1 MNQKKNTSHN
11 TNHNINDTIFALICI
26 IVIICFAMVA
36 NRIGILSVTVGGQ
49 VDSSEVNSEYS
60 EYDVQETVYKTEDAE
75 LLVLNDIKDVSG
87 NAFDDKAI
95 NEGSNRNIDE
105 ASSKNYTEEDLMLI
119 AKVIAAEAGSDNV
132 SDRCNELV
140 GAVIVNRVN
149 HESFPN
155 TIEEVIYAPGQYATV
170 SQLDSIVPDERDL
183 ENARRALEGE
193 IDCPSDVV
201 WQANFP
207 QCAWGTSVDIYEKI
221 ETPYGTMYFCHYGK

>member
-1 MNQKKNTSHN
+1 MNQKKNTNHNANPN
-11 TNHNINDTIFALICI
+11 TNDTVFALICI
-26 IVIICFAMVA
+26 VVIIVFAMVA

-49 VDSSEVNSEYS
+49 VDSPEVIS
-60 EYDVQETVYKTEDAE
+60 EYDAQETVYKIKDAG
-75 LLVLNDIKDVSG
+75 LLVLKDIEDVSG
-87 NAFDDKAI
+87 NAFDDKAV

-105 ASSKNYTEEDLMLI
+105 APFKNYTEEDLMLI
-119 AKVIAAEAGSDNV
+119 AKVIAAEAGSNNV

-155 TIEEVIYAPGQYATV
+155 TVEEVVYAPGQYATV
-170 SQLDSIVPDERDL
+170 SQLDSIVPDERDI

-193 IDCPSDVV
+193 IDCPSDIV

>member
-1 MNQKKNTSHN
+1 MKNNQKNTD
-11 TNHNINDTIFALICI
+11 IKFAIICIVVIVAFAL
-26 IVIICFAMVA
+26 FS
-36 NRIGILSVTVGGQ
+36 NGIGMFVSNKENEDFLYEI
-49 VDSSEVNSEYS
+49 E
-60 EYDVQETVYKTEDAE
+60 ETVYKAENLEDLNKYTKQFSIE
-75 LLVLNDIKDVSG
+75 NKENDIVTNVETEQEKQT
-87 NAFDDKAI
+87 
-95 NEGSNRNIDE
+95 
-105 ASSKNYTEEDLMLI
+105 KNYTNEELMLV

-149 HESFPN
+149 HGSFPN

-170 SQLDSIVPDERDL
+170 SQLDSIVPDERDI

-193 IDCPSDVV
+193 IDCPADVV

>member
-11 TNHNINDTIFALICI
+11 ANPNTNDTVFALICI
-26 IVIICFAMVA
+26 VVIIVFAMVA
-36 NRIGILSVTVGGQ
+36 NRIGILSATVGGQ
-49 VDSSEVNSEYS
+49 VDSPEVIS
-60 EYDVQETVYKTEDAE
+60 EYDVQETIYKIEDAE
-75 LLVLNDIKDVSG
+75 FLVLKDIEDVSG
-87 NAFDDKAI
+87 NAFNDKAV

-105 ASSKNYTEEDLMLI
+105 APSENYTEEDLMLI
-119 AKVIAAEAGSDNV
+119 AKVIAAEAGSNNV

-155 TIEEVIYAPGQYATV
+155 TIEEVVYAPGQYATV
-170 SQLDSIVPDERDL
+170 SQLDSIVPDERDI

-193 IDCPSDVV
+193 IDCPADVV